1 MIGKV
6 WVWGK
11 LSGGRKHDEYHKLL
25 TSVAVSFDV
34 PVRPDVCCQPQY

>member
-6 WVWGK
+6 GEWRK
-11 LSGGRKHDEYHKLL
+11 FSGGRKHDKYHKLL